1 MSGHSKW
8 SVIKRA
14 KGITDARRSQVFTK
28 LGHAVTV
35 AARLGGPDP
44 AMNFRLRLAIE
55 KAKAASLPKENID
68 RAIAKGAGTGGQQ
81 IEEVTYEG
89 FGPGGAALVINA
101 VTDNRNRTVSE
112 IRNIITKLGG
122 NLGSE
127 NSVAW
132 QFSSKGIIRIPT
144 DQLTGKDKDTLS
156 LELVDAGAEDVLD
169 DPEGLTITCAP
180 TDLQAVQT
188 YVTAQKFSPA
198 SADIELVPNNPL
210 ALSPTDEAKLQRVVE
225 ALEEH
230 DDVTAV
236 WTNAQ

>member
-55 KAKAASLPKENID
+55 KAKAASLPKDNID
-68 RAIAKGAGTGGQQ
+68 RAIAKGAGTDGKQ
-81 IEEVTYEG
+81 IEELTYEG
-89 FGPGGAALVINA
+89 FGPGGVALVIQTI
-101 VTDNRNRTVSE
+101 TDNHNRTVTE
-112 IRNIITKLGG
+112 LRTLLTKRGG

-132 QFSSKGIIRIPT
+132 QFASKGVIRIT
-144 DQLTGKDKDTLS
+144 AEQLTGKDKDA
-156 LELVDAGAEDVLD
+156 LELAAIESGADDVQD
-169 DPEGLTITCAP
+169 DVEGLTITCAP
-180 TDLQAVQT
+180 TDLHKLQAFIESQGL
-188 YVTAQKFSPA
+188 KPA
-198 SADIELVPNNPL
+198 SADVELVPNTPL
-210 ALSPTDEAKLQRVVE
+210 TLSPADDEKLQRVVE

-236 WTNAQ
+236 WTNGA

>member
-156 LELVDAGAEDVLD
+156 LELVLRPA
-169 DPEGLTITCAP
+169 DP
-180 TDLQAVQT
+180 V
-188 YVTAQKFSPA
+188 
-198 SADIELVPNNPL
+198 
-210 ALSPTDEAKLQRVVE
+210 RVVAAAE
-225 ALEEH
+225 ALG
-230 DDVTAV
+230 
-236 WTNAQ
+236 